1 MSEEKVTTER
11 VVERPATHTT
21 TVVDRGERSGG
32 GMGGVLIGLAV
43 LIIVA
48 IGAYFLL
55 NANRNDAVRTEAV
68 SEAASSVSNA
78 AESVGDAAQNAV
90 PAKQ

>member
-21 TVVDRGERSGG
+21 TVVDRGDRGG

-43 LIIVA
+43 LIIIA

>member
-1 MSEEKVTTER
+1 VSEEKVTTER

-21 TVVDRGERSGG
+21 TVVDRDRGGG
-32 GMGGVLIGLAV
+32 GMGGILIGLAV

-55 NANRNDAVRTEAV
+55 NANRNDAIRTDAV
-68 SEAASSVSNA
+68 SGAASSVSNA
-78 AESVGDAAQNAV
+78 ADSVGEAARDAV